1 MIKVKTFF
9 LWIPTPLICVQSA
22 EQQKPKAQPGGKY
35 APRGII
41 VIDGVVSVL
50 KKILD
55 CLYKPS
61 RIYLKTILKQNIW
74 YMLNQKFSTYK
85 TCSVLVSISPNIHGE
100 EDINILE

>member
-22 EQQKPKAQPGGKY
+22 EHQKPKAQSGGKY

-50 KKILD
+50 KKILG
-55 CLYKPS
+55 CLYKHQVWN
-61 RIYLKTILKQNIW
+61 LFWKFE
-74 YMLNQKFSTYK
+74 MLNKKDLPKLHTGQNLF
-85 TCSVLVSISPNIHGE
+85 CVS
-100 EDINILE
+100 